1 MKCGSLNIFLSD
13 KKDARIETKLSS
25 RLKELLQLA
34 ASLQGSDLTSFI
46 LSTATEKAREIID
59 KSSNIYLDEA
69 DSKRLFEYLNA
80 PPAPTAALKALM
92 ADGGLNGERA
102 RILHMQ

>member
-1 MKCGSLNIFLSD
+1 MRCGSLNVFLSD
-13 KKDARIETKLSS
+13 KKDARIEAKLSS

-59 KSSNIYLDEA
+59 KSSNIYLNEA

-80 PPAPTAALKALM
+80 PPAPTVALKALM
-92 ADGGLNGERA
+92 ADGGFNEGRA
-102 RILHMQ
+102 TIPHM